1 MRVRIFV
8 LDGAS
13 GTGRE
18 ISLEKRPLT
27 PASRES
33 ALQSVQQLLRKTK
46 ESNNVEFQLVDR
58 IVRGIDTVL

>member
-33 ALQSVQQLLRKTK
+33 ALKSFQQLLRKINET
-46 ESNNVEFQLVDR
+46 NNVELKLVDR
-58 IVRGIDTVL
+58 IL